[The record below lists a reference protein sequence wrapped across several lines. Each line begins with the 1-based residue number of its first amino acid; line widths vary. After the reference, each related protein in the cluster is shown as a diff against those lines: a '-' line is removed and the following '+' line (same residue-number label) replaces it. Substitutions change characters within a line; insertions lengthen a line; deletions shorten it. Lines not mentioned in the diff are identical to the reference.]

1 MRNTFLTTTAAA
13 ALLAGAQFVS
23 VQAIA
28 QAPEQQKAAPAE
40 INKSKSDSKSDEK
53 SMDKSQSKDQ
63 SSAPKPA
70 QNAQAPAA
78 GSKSETTGQAA
89 PQAAP
94 AAKDTKAQDTTKTDT
109 KAQDAQKQDASKP
122 QNAQSGSATQN
133 AQTPNSSNSAQGQGN
148 SGTSSAS
155 STTSSGATGASV
167 TLNTEQKTKIRET
180 VIKQSGAPRVAN
192 VNFSLSIGTPVPKT
206 VKLARVPSTII
217 EIQPAWREYEYFL
230 VGDQIVIVDPRNM
243 HIIAVLAV

>member
-13 ALLAGAQFVS
+13 ALLAGAQLAS

-40 INKSKSDSKSDEK
+40 INKSKSDAKSDEK

-63 SSAPKPA
+63 SSAQKPA
-70 QNAQAPAA
+70 QNAQAT
-78 GSKSETTGQAA
+78 GSKTETTGQAA

-109 KAQDAQKQDASKP
+109 KAQDAQKQDVSKP

-133 AQTPNSSNSAQGQGN
+133 AQTPSSSNSAQGQTG

-155 STTSSGATGASV
+155 STTSSGAAGANV

-192 VNFSLSIGTPVPKT
+192 VNFSLSIGTAVPKT

-243 HIIAVLAV
+243 HIVAVLAV